1 MERLRILLQCSDL
14 TTDTLQHVATRF
26 FYNYIYYSKDTKDIP
41 TGTDVELFILLVKEC
56 PSVIDFPIVAMILED
71 TYRFN
76 EHAWFYFTILV
87 NHSIDVSMHHDYV
100 LNRSITFGLDK
111 VVRVLL
117 HSTFIYPTFEQL
129 QIVNRKINSRQC
141 NDEKTSRYI
150 RIKKYLT
157 IRLFFEEFVRHIP
170 EDTLYQRCKKQDIAF
185 TLLSYRDIMSV
196 EQKLYLE
203 TFIATILHNNTILQK
218 NDLYVIKH
226 NILIFV

>member
-14 TTDTLQHVATRF
+14 TKDTLQQEAIIF
-26 FYNYIYYSKDTKDIP
+26 FYNYIYYSKDIP

-71 TYRFN
+71 TYQFN

-87 NHSIDVSMHHDYV
+87 NHTIDVSMHNDYV

-117 HSTFIYPTFEQL
+117 HSTFIYPTIEQL
-129 QIVNRKINSRQC
+129 QIVNRKINNRKC
-141 NDEKTSRYI
+141 DDEKSSRYI
-150 RIKKYLT
+150 RIRKYLT

-196 EQKLYLE
+196 EQKLYIE